1 MVDGVLQH
9 GKELSD
15 LREKQ
20 SPDQTKKYR
29 TGTERKE
36 NDRNLVDD
44 GFLFDPIVLE
54 VVVDVQNENG
64 EIVQVLKVQPEHT
77 QTG

>member
-1 MVDGVLQH
+1 MDGVLQR

-29 TGTERKE
+29 TLQNAVG